1 MDSGNA
7 PFLFVGNGP
16 YANRG
21 CEAITKAS
29 TRLIREHYPGVPI
42 INGNEQ
48 GDYDQADEREPDV
61 THMMCQCLPGPFSRM
76 GISDRIYGRT
86 RLMLDLSRASQFVRE
101 WAPKSR
107 AVLSMGGDLY
117 GLSMGRACLL
127 QYLFFGEA
135 ALKCRKPFVIWC
147 ATIGRME
154 SVPHLKKRVM
164 EHFRR
169 CTLILVR
176 EEASLNYLAENGVRD
191 NVRLVADPAFLLEPA
206 PPELPLPIHEPL
218 DETIGFNLAGA
229 YAMTGMLGSYR
240 DTIKLGADC
249 VERIIRETGR
259 PVVLVPHVVFHPGA
273 GGDNDTIFHALLR
286 EALLARGVDVPVLPS
301 WMRCWELKW
310 ALGQM
315 RAYVGSRFHSTIAA
329 LGSGTPTVSVTFSEK
344 GPALNEFLLGHRRF
358 VLDYTQLAADSLASN
373 LGVLLSEEQ
382 AVRTAL
388 QDRLREIR
396 GLARSAGAYLS
407 EALAC

>member
-1 MDSGNA
+1 MSE
-7 PFLFVGNGP
+7 PSSFLFVGNGP

-21 CEAITKAS
+21 CEAIAKTS
-29 TRLIREHYPGVPI
+29 IRLVREHFPGAPI
-42 INGNEQ
+42 INGNEH
-48 GDYDQADEREPDV
+48 GDHDQVDEREPDV

-76 GISDRIYGRT
+76 GVSDRIYGRT
-86 RLMLDLSRASQFVRE
+86 RLMVDLSRASQFVRE

-135 ALKCRKPFVIWC
+135 ALRCRKPFVIWC

-154 SVPHLKKRVM
+154 SVPHLKKRVI

-176 EEASLNYLAENGVRD
+176 EEASLAYLAENGVRD

-206 PPELPLPIHEPL
+206 APELPLPIKEPL
-218 DETIGFNLAGA
+218 EETIGFNLAGA
-229 YAMTGMLGSYR
+229 YAMTGALGSYR

-259 PVVLVPHVVFHPGA
+259 PVVLVPHVVFHPTA
-273 GGDNDTIFHALLR
+273 GGDNDTISHALLR
-286 EALLARGVDVPVLPS
+286 EALQARGLDVPVLPS

-315 RAYVGSRFHSTIAA
+315 KAYIGSRFHSTVAA
-329 LGSGTPTVSVTFSEK
+329 FGSGTPTVSLTYSEK
-344 GPALNEFLLGHRRF
+344 GPALNSF
-358 VLDYTQLAADSLASN
+358 VLGNEQFALPYGQLTPDRLMEKLNAILADEKTIRKTLAARIPQIRELSRLAGTH
-373 LGVLLSEEQ
+373 LG
-382 AVRTAL
+382 
-388 QDRLREIR
+388 
-396 GLARSAGAYLS
+396 
-407 EALAC
+407 EALAA